1 MIGCALEIAS
11 DFNLVRTRRRDL
23 DRPLRPDARA
33 MSDIG
38 LPPQSSAST
47 LTRVER
53 VGAHSHVRGLGL
65 DDGLDARKSSQGLV
79 GQLRARKAA
88 GVIANM
94 IKDGTIAGRG
104 VLIAG
109 QPGTGKTAIAQGMAK
124 TLGEETPFASMAA
137 SEIFS
142 MEMSKTEA

>member
-1 MIGCALEIAS
+1 MRQ
-11 DFNLVRTRRRDL
+11 FNLVRTPTRL
-23 DRPLRPDARA
+23 DRPLRPDAR
-33 MSDIG
+33 DEYYR

-65 DDGLDARKSSQGLV
+65 DDGLDAKSSQGLV

-94 IKDGTIAGRG
+94 IEWNDRGTRRADRGSTGHGEDGDRARD
-104 VLIAG
+104 
-109 QPGTGKTAIAQGMAK
+109 KRR
-124 TLGEETPFASMAA
+124 LGERRWRPKAD
-137 SEIFS
+137 
-142 MEMSKTEA
+142 KNLLHGDV